1 MMEMLAASQGLS
13 INDPGFWMP
22 LALMALLFL
31 LMVAGVI
38 FDGFDVGVGIL
49 LQFAPAEERG
59 RMMALLSPW
68 QDANKFWLLLSIGF
82 FVAAFPFASG
92 LFSANCMGLWRFWR
106 WGPWCAV
113 CLSSFVFARAP
124 RISRVGF
131 SGSGLVP

>member
-82 FVAAFPFASG
+82 FVAAFPFAWGGYFQQTVWASG
-92 LFSANCMGLWRFWR
+92 AFGDGGHGAQC
-106 WGPWCAV
+106 
-113 CLSSFVFARAP
+113 VFRVSYSRAH
-124 RISRVGF
+124 RA
-131 SGSGLVP
+131 